1 MFIEIKGEQMELLP
15 ERAIFWPSMELLMIA
30 DIGCAFTKKTL
41 IESGLDELD
50 HIKSIVAKRSVKRV
64 LLLGDVAPE
73 GRSFDKALLHE
84 IKMWSQNIRC
94 PFYIA
99 FPKPAFITPEEIKG
113 YGVAAW
119 ADPLIIPPFA
129 FTSEPVELERYFS
142 FSGNTHPQVV
152 LKKGG
157 ERHFYPC
164 FQIKEHQAIL
174 PSFTDDVPSQSISW
188 TSEEKIY
195 AIDGDTIINI

>member
-1 MFIEIKGEQMELLP
+1 K
-15 ERAIFWPSMELLMIA
+15 R
-30 DIGCAFTKKTL
+30 TL
-41 IESGLDELD
+41 IESGLEELE
-50 HIKSIVAKRSVKRV
+50 HIKSIVFKRSVKRV
-64 LLLGDVAPE
+64 VLLGDVAPE
-73 GRSFDKALLHE
+73 GRSFDKALLLE

-99 FPKPAFITPEEIKG
+99 FPKSPFITYKEIKD

-129 FTSEPVELERYFS
+129 FTKEPMENDKYFT
-142 FSGNTHPQVV
+142 FSGHNHPQVV

-164 FQIKEHQAIL
+164 FQIKERLAIL
-174 PSFTDDVPSQSISW
+174 PSFTEDAPPQSISW
-188 TSEEKIY
+188 TSEERIF